1 MTGRV
6 LRRWPAVLVVG
17 LTTWML
23 MLEPDMMMLR
33 LPFPADLTAVD
44 PVWPI
49 SWGWWGAVPAAAVAF
64 GIVTVATPAA
74 RWLGRNLGHPR
85 LFAAGCWLFAAG
97 AVGNTV
103 GAIASGW
110 LEPVVPGTAVDPW
123 HIGYVWTNP
132 ADFAVILGALMLL
145 VAVALGVLPRHRVL
159 ALVGAG
165 TITALMLAAAAAQ
178 RLAAMH
184 GRWYL

>member
-1 MTGRV
+1 MSARA
-6 LRRWPAVLVVG
+6 LRWWPAVLIVSLAG
-17 LTTWML
+17 WML
-23 MLEPDMMMLR
+23 LLEPDMMMLR
-33 LPFPADLTAVD
+33 LTFPADLTAVD

-49 SWGWWGAVPAAAVAF
+49 SWGWWGTIPAAAMAF

-110 LEPVVPGTAVDPW
+110 LEPVVPGTAVDVW

-132 ADFAVILGALMLL
+132 ADFAVIIGALM
-145 VAVALGVLPRHRVL
+145 VIFGAALGALPRHRLL
-159 ALVGAG
+159 AVVATGIFAAFMLV
-165 TITALMLAAAAAQ
+165 AAVAQ
-178 RLAAMH
+178 RLAVLH